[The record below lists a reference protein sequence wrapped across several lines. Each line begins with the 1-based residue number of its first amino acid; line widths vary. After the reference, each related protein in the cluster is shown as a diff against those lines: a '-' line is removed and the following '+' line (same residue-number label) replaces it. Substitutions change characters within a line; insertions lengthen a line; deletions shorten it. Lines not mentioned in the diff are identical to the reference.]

1 MNLKRA
7 RFFALTFFVASMGLA
22 FTSCDSKNDD
32 PIVAPKPKDEVVISG
47 KITSTLNLDA
57 SKIYVLKGYVQ
68 VMDGGVIN
76 IPAGTIIKG
85 EKTSKAALIVERGGK
100 INAKGT
106 ATNPIVFTSDQK
118 VGNRNIGD
126 WSGIIICGKS
136 LVNTANGIA
145 QYEGGALG
153 ADIANYGG
161 GNSPVLNDNSGEMS
175 YVRIEFA
182 GIAIEKDKE
191 INGLTLCAVGSGTKL
206 DHIQVSYGGDD
217 GFEFFGGTVNASH
230 LIVYRSID
238 DDFDFDQGYNGR
250 IQYGISIK
258 DPNISDAQG
267 TSRAIE
273 LENKGAVANGK
284 YSRPVLANFT
294 FIGPGAE
301 GNQFHGAGIHFGLNS
316 RMVLANSVIVNA
328 KGNAVEFNSN
338 FPAAE
343 LQAGRSTF
351 ANNIVFGNG
360 ANYGLVGMDNSAVFK
375 NVGELTAFV
384 NTYNN
389 SVVATLAAAGLINTS
404 LATPNLLLSSTSPA
418 VGKAKWEGDDLST
431 GFVKETF
438 AGAMGTNDWTKGWA
452 NWDPKNTDYSK

>member
-338 FPAAE
+338 FPAAD
-343 LQAGRSTF
+343 LNAG
-351 ANNIVFGNG
+351 V
-360 ANYGLVGMDNSAVFK
+360 
-375 NVGELTAFV
+375 
-384 NTYNN
+384 
-389 SVVATLAAAGLINTS
+389 
-404 LATPNLLLSSTSPA
+404 
-418 VGKAKWEGDDLST
+418 
-431 GFVKETF
+431 
-438 AGAMGTNDWTKGWA
+438 
-452 NWDPKNTDYSK
+452 